1 MNTDSGHIGTTPE
14 ELAAALQGGAVHVMG
29 FADERA
35 GSLRELMETAAGLDA
50 TERSLFCARVNADDH
65 TGCLWPI
72 IKLSALPARF
82 VQSPLANLS
91 DLQRCLGAV
100 FDFNAELCKCP
111 TLVIDLRD
119 AVCNAK
125 LIAGEAQRLH
135 AERAGSSLVRQ
146 LVIL

>member
-1 MNTDSGHIGTTPE
+1 MNTEPARLGTTVA
-14 ELAAALQGGAVHVMG
+14 ELAAALRGGTVHVVG
-29 FADERA
+29 FADLRV

-82 VQSPLANLS
+82 VQSALGDMS
-91 DLQRCLGAV
+91 DLGRCLGAV

-111 TLVIDLRD
+111 TLVFDLRD
-119 AVCNAK
+119 AACNAEP
-125 LIAGEAQRLH
+125 IAAEAQRLH
-135 AERAGSSLVRQ
+135 AERSGSSLVQ
-146 LVIL
+146 ELVIL